1 MQSDVIKLHKKLCNV
16 LRYAFYC
23 LLLIDLDYFQTIYY
37 ENYLNKLIIA
47 LMKIGRDATYLQD
60 QDKAEAKKEI
70 DKIVKLYFEDL
81 LKDV

>member
-1 MQSDVIKLHKKLCNV
+1 MIRLHNKLCNV

-23 LLLIDLDYFQTIYY
+23 LLLIEMDYFNTIYY

-60 QDKAEAKKEI
+60 QGKAEAKKEL
-70 DKIVKLYFEDL
+70 DKIVKLYFENL
-81 LKDV
+81 IKDV